1 MDHNILQDIL
11 HWEEGLKSVELF
23 SLHIWNHFSAWVFHL
38 AFYSIWLWPC
48 LNNVRAEIGFIG
60 LNFVHRK
67 MCVALKYDVI
77 PEQKGFS
84 STQIWLWYLGFN
96 RPGWKVAGNGGNC
109 KVEVG
114 LNGSNLYPCCRQR
127 AVNCYSLGWEEAL
140 TRVVGL
146 LLFDSISLFFFLR
159 EKRKKLKG
167 KGHHIAVWKK
177 KSVSVKNTSLLYLLN
192 LTTYWI
198 ENPLP

>member
-1 MDHNILQDIL
+1 M
-11 HWEEGLKSVELF
+11 
-23 SLHIWNHFSAWVFHL
+23 
-38 AFYSIWLWPC
+38 
-48 LNNVRAEIGFIG
+48 NNVRAEIGFIG

-96 RPGWKVAGNGGNC
+96 RPGCKVAGNGGNC

-140 TRVVGL
+140 TRVVAL
-146 LLFDSISLFFFLR
+146 LLFDSISLFFFFKGEKEKIKGKR
-159 EKRKKLKG
+159 TSYSSVKKEKRLCKKYLIVIPFEFN
-167 KGHHIAVWKK
+167 HLLDR
-177 KSVSVKNTSLLYLLN
+177 KSPSLDGCTQTEILA
-192 LTTYWI
+192 
-198 ENPLP
+198 ES